1 MVGCS
6 EVFVIP
12 TLLVPGH
19 LLEADTH
26 ESLTYIPKDRVPTK
40 AMTLL
45 HQEDSRV
52 RNVDL
57 FCTRTFVDSMSTLKI
72 LLTLYSL
79 RYTLTF
85 NHIILV
91 KR

>member
-1 MVGCS
+1 MREATNGWLQRGLRH
-6 EVFVIP
+6 P

-45 HQEDSRV
+45 HQEESRIRKV
-52 RNVDL
+52 YL
-57 FCTRTFVDSMSTLKI
+57 FCTRTFVDSTSILK
-72 LLTLYSL
+72 
-79 RYTLTF
+79 F
-85 NHIILV
+85 F
-91 KR
+91 